1 MYKPTGMLYGCSSR
15 LLEILLTCFKGTNV
29 TPLGA
34 KRRFRD
40 GSNERP
46 VKSEPDYHSRGTQ
59 QHQITTYYS
68 FIHTMLLRSSL
79 I

>member
-1 MYKPTGMLYGCSSR
+1 M
-15 LLEILLTCFKGTNV
+15 CFKGTNV

-46 VKSEPDYHSRGTQ
+46 LKSEPEYHSRGMQ
-59 QHQITTYYS
+59 QNRPTDMCFYTNRLAI
-68 FIHTMLLRSSL
+68 RSSL
-79 I
+79 IWLISTTTSIYANI

>member
-1 MYKPTGMLYGCSSR
+1 MNVGLNVWVSCSCVY
-15 LLEILLTCFKGTNV
+15 LGTNV

-46 VKSEPDYHSRGTQ
+46 IKDEPDYHPRGK
-59 QHQITTYYS
+59 TTILS
-68 FIHTMLLRSSL
+68 
-79 I
+79 